1 MAYISNYSTLV
12 RALQDFAHRDDIK
25 PYLDYFIQDAMEVMQ
40 NDIFDNNEGAG
51 LRFQE
56 SAFTPTSID
65 PVLGTIPVPSDWL
78 SPKVLTVT
86 VGQAQCL
93 LLQKTSQWIYD
104 RYPTRSPQD
113 APSFVARDGA
123 NFIFG
128 PFPDSAYVVQGT
140 YYAKALPLS
149 TANSNNWMTDNCP
162 MVLFAA
168 SMIRVAS
175 FLMDSDM
182 QQLWTQDY
190 QAKLKSMIDADRS
203 ERWANATMQ
212 IDLG

>member
-12 RALQDFAHRDDIK
+12 RGLQDFAHRDDIK
-25 PYLDYFIQDAMEVMQ
+25 PYLDYYVQDATEVIQ

-56 SAFTPTSID
+56 ATFTPTAID
-65 PVLGTIPVPSDWL
+65 PTFGTIPVPSDWL
-78 SPKVLTVT
+78 SPKLLTVA
-86 VGQAQCL
+86 VGQAQML

-104 RYPTRSPQD
+104 RYPTR
-113 APSFVARDGA
+113 APDDVPAFVARDGS

-128 PFPDSAYVVQGT
+128 PFPDSAYMVQGI
-140 YYAKALPLS
+140 YYAKAAPLS
-149 TANSNNWMTDNCP
+149 TANATNWMTINCP

-168 SMIRVAS
+168 CMIPVAK

-182 QQLWTQDY
+182 QQMWTQDY
-190 QAKLKSMIDADRS
+190 QSKLKSMIDADRS
-203 ERWANATMQ
+203 ERWSNATMQ